1 MSSFGQI
8 ASATIMTDVTNL
20 IIGFAIVFTYVN
32 LMLGKFNMVEQR
44 VSYFDIFLSNI
55 MKMEKQHYNIFKRY
69 RRKMKMYSVFTTIP
83 I

>member
-44 VSYFDIFLSNI
+44 VSCMFL
-55 MKMEKQHYNIFKRY
+55 NIFFKKKVKADLNNWRL
-69 RRKMKMYSVFTTIP
+69 
-83 I
+83 

>member
-44 VSYFDIFLSNI
+44 VSCMFF
-55 MKMEKQHYNIFKRY
+55 NIFFKKVKAHLNNWRRY
-69 RRKMKMYSVFTTIP
+69 QGN
-83 I
+83 

>member
-44 VSYFDIFLSNI
+44 VSYMFLKFFS
-55 MKMEKQHYNIFKRY
+55 KKR
-69 RRKMKMYSVFTTIP
+69 
-83 I
+83 

>member
-44 VSYFDIFLSNI
+44 VSSF
-55 MKMEKQHYNIFKRY
+55 NIFFKNY
-69 RRKMKMYSVFTTIP
+69 EKGKAAL
-83 I
+83 

>member
-44 VSYFDIFLSNI
+44 VSCMFL
-55 MKMEKQHYNIFKRY
+55 NIFFK
-69 RRKMKMYSVFTTIP
+69 KG
-83 I
+83 